1 MELWMPNVQAQVL
14 TDFCQAIFK
23 AAGASDEV
31 ARLVAESLVE
41 TNLLGHDSHGVIR
54 VKTYVDQIRQG
65 QMRPEA
71 MPKIAKRF
79 AATATVDCGWGL
91 GQVGARFGAELTR
104 DIAQEFGIGCVA
116 LSQVNHIGRLGEYA
130 EIIARSGLVGLVFTG
145 GTFLKVSVTPYG
157 GREPLFGTNPM
168 AWAVPTSGEPFL
180 LDMATAA
187 VANGKIAV
195 ALSKGESFP
204 EGMLLDKDGNPTT
217 DPATFYEG
225 GMLLPFGTYKGS
237 GLALM
242 MEIVPT
248 LLAGFAPVSSPEFQ
262 SGNPTL
268 MIGIRVDAFTELERF
283 VRLVEELKA
292 RVKRVPPAVGFEEV
306 LLPGD
311 KEERYK
317 AARLKE
323 GIPLPDSVWN
333 DMSKLAA
340 DYGLAVP
347 QDGVYV

>member
-1 MELWMPNVQAQVL
+1 MPNIQAQVL
-14 TDFCQAIFK
+14 TDFCRAIFQ
-23 AAGASDEV
+23 ATGASREIAEKV
-31 ARLVAESLVE
+31 AQSLVQ

-54 VKTYVDQIRQG
+54 VKSYVDQVRMGKLKPDAQ
-65 QMRPEA
+65 
-71 MPKIAKRF
+71 PKIARRF
-79 AATATVDCGWGL
+79 AATATIDCQWGF
-91 GQVGARFGAELTR
+91 GQIGGRFGAEVAR
-104 DIAQEFGIGCVA
+104 DLAQEFGIGCVA

-130 EIIARSGLVGLVFTG
+130 EIIARAGMVGLVFTG
-145 GTFLKVSVTPYG
+145 GTFVKVSVTPYG
-157 GREPLFGTNPM
+157 GRQPLFGTNPM

-187 VANGKIAV
+187 VANGKIMV
-195 ALSKGESFP
+195 ALSKGEPFP
-204 EGMLLDKDGNPTT
+204 AGMLLDKDGNATT

-268 MIGIRVDAFTELERF
+268 MIGIRVESFTEIERF

-292 RVKRVPPAVGFEEV
+292 RVKRVPPAVGFDEV
-306 LLPGD
+306 LLPGE
-311 KEERYK
+311 KEERSM
-317 AARLKE
+317 ALRMKE
-323 GIPLPDSVWN
+323 GIPLPDSVWK
-333 DMSKLAA
+333 DLSLLAA
-340 DYGLAVP
+340 DFGLSMP
-347 QDGVYV
+347 ETGVHV